1 MKIPSVIPVLALLL
15 LGSAAARAQDAP
27 RQLGGAPS
35 LPTAPRPRP
44 VPAPRQLDSTP
55 VAPPDSTR
63 RAVVTAPLPA
73 PMPSPAS
80 ATAPATAPAGP
91 VYVPVPAGQLPG
103 GSSRPPRF
111 QVGLK
116 NGLVYSANDV
126 ETKNPLFGHS
136 YLLLDGQRKFELAE
150 VGFFEDESGHYVR
163 TTLPGSSR
171 EATLRREKTG
181 RLSLYSITTTQY
193 SGGAGGF
200 GYPSYGYGGYGGYGM
215 GGFGS
220 PYGGYRTI
228 KTEYFSKDN
237 GPIQNLNSRTL
248 LLATRDN
255 AGAQQLLFESRRYQ
269 QLTTASYLV
278 GGGLLVAGL
287 LQTLS
292 PGRAGV
298 SPLTYAALPVLLVP
312 IVLQSKQASNQR
324 QAIALYNATQ

>member
-1 MKIPSVIPVLALLL
+1 MRIPFLFPVLAVLLL
-15 LGSAAARAQDAP
+15 SGRTAMAQNDAP
-27 RQLGGAPS
+27 RQLGGVPTV
-35 LPTAPRPRP
+35 PTAPRPRA

-55 VAPPDSTR
+55 TPLPDSTR
-63 RAVVTAPLPA
+63 RMTVTAPLSA
-73 PMPSPAS
+73 PMPSPAP
-80 ATAPATAPAGP
+80 AVYAPT
-91 VYVPVPAGQLPG
+91 PAGQLPG
-103 GSSRPPRF
+103 GNMRAQRF

-150 VGFFEDESGHYVR
+150 VGFYEDESGHYVR

-181 RLSLYSITTTQY
+181 RISLYSITTTQY
-193 SGGAGGF
+193 ANPGGF
-200 GYPSYGYGGYGGYGM
+200 GYPGYGGYGGYGM
-215 GGFGS
+215 GMGGFGY

-269 QLTTASYLV
+269 KLNTASYLV

-292 PGRAGV
+292 PTRPGV
-298 SPLTYAALPVLLVP
+298 SYLTYAALPVLLVP

-324 QAIALYNATQ
+324 QAIAIYNAGQ